1 MTRMVSGE
9 RADAESPSEV
19 IRTAF
24 CLHGREIRFRRGQAI
39 IRKGEKA
46 SCVYLVTEGYVDVV
60 TDSEPD
66 MVVLSLTQGD
76 LIGELAALTS
86 KPRSASVV
94 GRTDGK
100 VFCVD
105 TNKFMQLLS
114 EPEVVRA
121 LLTILAHKLILTTQ
135 RLEVLEMRRAPARV
149 AKALLIFHRQP
160 YVTHPRVT
168 QRFLEHFCRVAERQ
182 MRRILD
188 EFRARGFVEWF
199 GKPREI
205 RAKDPEGLERVVN
218 SALRAKPERSQ
229 R

>member
-1 MTRMVSGE
+1 MVSGK
-9 RADAESPSEV
+9 RADAESPSE
-19 IRTAF
+19 ILRTAF
-24 CLHGREIRFRRGQAI
+24 RMHGREIGFQRGQAI
-39 IRKGEKA
+39 IRKGERA

-60 TDSEPD
+60 TDSEPG
-66 MVVLSLTQGD
+66 MVLLSLTQGD
-76 LIGELAALTS
+76 IIGELAALTH

-100 VFCVD
+100 VYCVD
-105 TNKFMQLLS
+105 TTKFEQLLS
-114 EPEVVRA
+114 DPEVVRA

-135 RLEVLEMRRAPARV
+135 RVEVLEMRRAPARV
-149 AKALLIFHRQP
+149 ARALLFFHRQP

-188 EFRARGFVEWF
+188 EFRARGFIEWF

-205 RAKDPEGLERVVN
+205 RARDPEGLEQVVN
-218 SALRAKPERSQ
+218 SALRAKPERGQ